1 MPAAHFRPGVLA
13 KLQTSATRRGRSYSS
28 IMNHETDCALQKES
42 RPDTWPT
49 RSATTAV
56 MTVSGRKYLLQ
67 SVAHPVNCTKTA
79 DVV

>member
-1 MPAAHFRPGVLA
+1 MPTTHFRPGVLA

-28 IMNHETDCALQKES
+28 IMNHETDRALRKES
-42 RPDTWPT
+42 RPDTWPIP
-49 RSATTAV
+49 SPATAV
-56 MTVSGRKYLLQ
+56 MTVSGRKYLLL